1 MIMYEDIP
9 AKLENKLN
17 SWVNAKSK
25 WLARAE
31 EAFGYFFN
39 DIEETGTTYTQSQTE
54 RIRNTTNIPVSI
66 NILYPVLSQKHS
78 ILCQTKPSHK
88 VVSLSD
94 SQEAKAAAYI
104 LDKAK
109 YSIMYNSEA
118 STHNEEAIKSYLIS
132 GIGHIGILPKDFI
145 SEGEFGLSYQ
155 NLPIWN
161 VTIDPNSRLKT
172 NEDMQGYI
180 YTKEL
185 SEDVLLKLY
194 QPYLETIK
202 DYYGIEVSIDDLLSS
217 PVSTGVPRHIQLES
231 LMNERKGLVRKYYDK
246 SVAEMFYVRN
256 PETGEIDRLFKEN
269 MFPEQHVLID
279 KGEVIKSSV
288 NYYVRETTIIGKKI
302 INIEIMPITLFPI
315 KTHYFEWGGKP
326 YRSYGMIHFT
336 KGMQEAMDK
345 TIQMLILNAMLSN
358 NAGWTAPKGSISD
371 EDATKWR
378 IDGNNPMAIK
388 EYIPRIYEGGVVL
401 KPERDQIMPLGQH
414 YPLIMDMMKQGI
426 EYSTGINPMIQGDP
440 RGSKIDVFSS
450 LQQYQSAAMQR
461 INLSSMH
468 INQAQEYIGRV
479 LVQWLPSFLKTN
491 QYYSFFDEQGKFDE
505 IKITKEFIQVLGI
518 EDFKVAAVPSEASPT
533 YRMSMATEMMKIAQ
547 TTPDPQERNI
557 YIKKGFALSDIRGF
571 DEMQEELNEVNKL
584 NQQIQQLQEQID
596 RDVEL
601 MKQYENRALLAEYKA
616 KLAML
621 VADIDKEVNIFGAEA
636 EKDIEIEKLKTQL
649 KEAKG
654 KDAVENRT

>member
-1 MIMYEDIP
+1 MYEDVP

-17 SWVNAKSK
+17 SWTQAKAK

-39 DIEETGTTYTQSQTE
+39 DIEDTGTTYTQNQTDK
-54 RIRNTTNIPVSI
+54 IKATTNIPVSI
-66 NILYPVLSQKHS
+66 NLLYPVLSQKHA

-94 SQEAKAAAYI
+94 NQEAKAAAYV

-109 YSIMYNSEA
+109 YSIFYNSEA
-118 STHNEEAIKSYLIS
+118 LTHNEEAIKSYLIS
-132 GIGHIGILPKDFI
+132 GIGHTGLLPKDFT
-145 SEGEFGLSYQ
+145 SQGEFGLSYQ

-161 VTIDPNSRLKT
+161 ITVDPNSRLKT

-180 YTKEL
+180 YAKEL
-185 SEDVLLKLY
+185 AEDVMLKLY
-194 QPYLETIK
+194 QPLIETIR
-202 DYYGIEVSIDDLLSS
+202 DYYGIQVSIDDLLSS
-217 PVSTGVPRHIQLES
+217 PVSTGIPRHTQLES
-231 LMNERKGLVRKYYDK
+231 LMSERKGLVRKYYDK

-279 KGEVIKSSV
+279 SGEVIKSDV
-288 NYYVRETTIIGKKI
+288 NYFVRETTIIGKKI
-302 INIEIMPITLFPI
+302 MNIEMMPITLFPMR
-315 KTHYFEWGGKP
+315 TQYFEWGGKP

-358 NAGWTAPKGSISD
+358 NAGWTAPKGSIAE
-371 EDATKWR
+371 EDATKWK

-388 EYIPRIYEGGVVL
+388 EYVPRVYEGGVVL
-401 KPERDQIMPLGQH
+401 KPERDQITPLGQH

-440 RGSKIDVFSS
+440 KGAKIDVFAS

-461 INLSSMH
+461 INLASMH
-468 INQAQEYIGRV
+468 INQAQEYMGRV
-479 LVQWLPSFLKTN
+479 LVQWLPSLLKTN
-491 QYYSFFDEQGKFDE
+491 QYYSFFDQQGKFDE
-505 IKITKEFIQVLGI
+505 IKITQEIIQTLGV
-518 EDFKVAAVPSEASPT
+518 ENFTVAAVPAESSPT

-547 TTPDPQERNI
+547 TTPDPQERNV

-571 DEMQEELNEVNKL
+571 DDMEEELNEINKL
-584 NQQIQQLQEQID
+584 NQQIQQMQEEME
-596 RDVEL
+596 RDEEL

-616 KLAML
+616 KLAMM
-621 VADIDKEVNIFGAEA
+621 VADMDKEINVSGAEA
-636 EKDIEIEKLKTQL
+636 QKDIEIEKLKEQL
-649 KEAKG
+649 RESKKPEKKE
-654 KDAVENRT
+654 